1 MVAMVMPLH
10 VIETKFVKRALIIS
24 SVLLICMAIG
34 KWVLFYLGNSI
45 DVSKDMIRE
54 DLKTF
59 NRTIDFDLHFIVA
72 KKPYIWKIL
81 AHVQLAES
89 FNVLAMVIIVAV
101 CSAVTAKS
109 LSSPIVEVME
119 PGGVVNNAQNRR
131 ATIMVLLL
139 SLAFVVINS
148 AWVVMFAQFYGQ
160 YLGQTLIGQ
169 DSGIMTLVTLTI
181 MPANS
186 VVNPLIYMFRNAEL
200 HDYTKT
206 VLTKPVHGLI
216 WILIRGLR
224 GVVACM

>member
-1 MVAMVMPLH
+1 MVAMVMPFH
-10 VIETKFVKRALIIS
+10 VIETKFVKRALYIS

-45 DVSKDMIRE
+45 DVSSDMIRE

-72 KKPYIWKIL
+72 KKSYIWKIL

-131 ATIMVLLL
+131 ATIMILLL
-139 SLAFVVINS
+139 SLAFVVING

-186 VVNPLIYMFRNAEL
+186 VVNPLIYMSRNGEL

-206 VLTKPVHGLI
+206 VLMKPVQGLI
-216 WILIRGLR
+216 WMSRRLR
-224 GVVACM
+224 RVVIC